1 MSSTD
6 ELVYEREGRVAW
18 LLFNRPQVR
27 NAMTWGMYDA
37 LERTCH
43 ELNEDPDIDVVVLR
57 GVGGEAFV
65 AGTDIKQFSAF
76 SEAQDALDYERRID
90 RVMATLESLK
100 KPTIALI
107 EGFCIGGGA
116 AIAMA
121 CDFRYCTPDLK
132 FGVPIARTLGNCVS
146 MSNISRLVDLVG
158 PARAKEVLM
167 LASIVKADEAKQAG
181 LVTDVIEHQDIEGE
195 VRKVIGKLQSFAPLT
210 IRASKEAIHRFQKYH
225 VPADGQDEDLI
236 ALCYTSQDF
245 HGAVDAFINKT
256 PHTWRGR

>member
-1 MSSTD
+1 MNSTH
-6 ELVYEREGRVAW
+6 ELVYQREGRVAW

-27 NAMTWGMYDA
+27 NAMTWQMYDS
-37 LERTCH
+37 LERICL
-43 ELNEDPDIDVVVLR
+43 ELDEDPEIDVVVLR

-90 RVMATLESLK
+90 RVMTTLESLQ

-132 FGVPIARTLGNCVS
+132 FGVPIAKTLGNCVS
-146 MSNISRLVDLVG
+146 MNNVSRLVDLVG

-167 LASIVKADEAKQAG
+167 LASIIKADEAKQAG
-181 LVTDVIEHQDIEGE
+181 LVTGVIEHQDIEGE
-195 VRKVIGKLQSFAPLT
+195 VRKVIGRLQSFAPLT
-210 IRASKEAIHRFQKYH
+210 IRASKEAIRRFQKYH
-225 VPADGQDEDLI
+225 VPEDGQDDDLI